1 MHPSR
6 FRIFMPVGMDK
17 QHDEALFND
26 KIKIQTDDAWVMFCS
41 GRQMVQTK
49 PTKILF
55 PMIQRRQLV

>member
-1 MHPSR
+1 
-6 FRIFMPVGMDK
+6 MPVGMDK

-26 KIKIQTDDAWVMFCS
+26 QIKIQTEDAWAMFCS